1 MLSFIGK
8 DNSIQISRYLLPHVC
23 HHDTYVIV
31 FILLPSLDNSL
42 MMHLLC
48 QKNTDCGIMGY
59 SPTYSK
65 RVNKKRQDKNFKT
78 WSFLYYFFSL
88 FSTVFYLLEYTL
100 HTGKC
105 INHSSRLFV
114 CLYVYTPI

>member
-1 MLSFIGK
+1 MLSFTGK
-8 DNSIQISRYLLPHVC
+8 DNRIQISRYLLPHVC

-31 FILLPSLDNSL
+31 FILVPSLDNSL

-65 RVNKKRQDKNFKT
+65 RVNKKRQDRTLKHGLFCIVLFFLT
-78 WSFLYYFFSL
+78 FLYCVL
-88 FSTVFYLLEYTL
+88 FIGVYLTYWKM
-100 HTGKC
+100 HK
-105 INHSSRLFV
+105 S
-114 CLYVYTPI
+114 